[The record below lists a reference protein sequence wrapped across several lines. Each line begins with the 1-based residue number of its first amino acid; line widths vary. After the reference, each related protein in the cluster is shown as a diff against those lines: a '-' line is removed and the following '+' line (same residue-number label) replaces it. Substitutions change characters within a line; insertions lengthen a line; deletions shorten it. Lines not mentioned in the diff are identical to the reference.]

1 MEKSK
6 NATMYTTREAA
17 IRLGYSMENVYR
29 LVIFGKLIPEKIYG
43 RNLFTE
49 EELTRF
55 EELRDCKRNLKAKN
69 HEQE

>member
-1 MEKSK
+1 MNKITNS
-6 NATMYTTREAA
+6 TMYTTREAA
-17 IRLGYSMENVYR
+17 LRLGYSMENIYR

-49 EELTRF
+49 EELIRF
-55 EELRDCKRNLKAKN
+55 ENLRNSKRTLKAKN